1 MERHYGPEGAAPRP
15 RPQDSYSVVTVDGLP
30 IGLAWVQ
37 APSSTTRA
45 YGFGLFPECRK
56 LGHGVCVKQALID
69 RCFEETLD
77 IHKVEAEVIGANLW
91 SLKVL
96 HGIDDIMTEEG
107 RVRESIQID
116 GQYYDR
122 IFFGITRAEW
132 NHCLPKKY
140 RTKSKRRALAI
151 SIPERPEREED
162 ANYDEE
168 PKDRVHRVVLS
179 STLNDRRESVKKRI

>member
-1 MERHYGPEGAAPRP
+1 MMPSDQHGGLYEQTGLFEGAVTSWGARHTIGLIPINIQSQIRAFWWRICEDLHPMERHYGPEGAVPRP
-15 RPQDSYSVVTVDGLP
+15 RSHDSYSVVTVDGLP

-56 LGHGVCVKQALID
+56 LGHGICVKQALID
-69 RCFEETLD
+69 RCFEEASD

-96 HGIDDIMTEEG
+96 HGVDDIMTEEG
-107 RVRESIQID
+107 RVRETVYID

-122 IFFGITRAEW
+122 IFFGITRSAW
-132 NHCLPKKY
+132 Q
-140 RTKSKRRALAI
+140 AL
-151 SIPERPEREED
+151 RE
-162 ANYDEE
+162 
-168 PKDRVHRVVLS
+168 
-179 STLNDRRESVKKRI
+179 